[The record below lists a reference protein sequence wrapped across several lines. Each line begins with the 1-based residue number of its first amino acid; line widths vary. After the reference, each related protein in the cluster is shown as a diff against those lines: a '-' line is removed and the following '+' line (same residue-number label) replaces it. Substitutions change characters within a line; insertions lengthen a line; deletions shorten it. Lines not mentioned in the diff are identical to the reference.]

1 MIDKL
6 KSPKVLATIAAI
18 IVAVW
23 VIVTG
28 APPPDAVQEAIENAT
43 GAEVDCDDTGKCS
56 TIPGEGS
63 GTPSDEL
70 PPRSG
75 AEPELEGLPVT
86 VPVDSDA
93 GAQGNAELLGQGSG
107 EGSGQ

>member
-1 MIDKL
+1 MIVIDKL

-43 GAEVDCDDTGKCS
+43 GAEVDCDDAGKCS
-56 TIPGEGS
+56 VTEGS
-63 GTPSDEL
+63 EV
-70 PPRSG
+70 
-75 AEPELEGLPVT
+75 PVT

-93 GAQGNAELLGQGSG
+93 GAQGNDELLGRGSS

>member
-23 VIVTG
+23 VAITG
-28 APPPDAVQEAIENAT
+28 TRPPDVVEEAIESAT
-43 GAEVDCDDTGKCS
+43 GAEVDCDDAGKCS
-56 TIPGEGS
+56 VTEGS
-63 GTPSDEL
+63 EV
-70 PPRSG
+70 
-75 AEPELEGLPVT
+75 PVT
-86 VPVDSDA
+86 VPVDSDV
-93 GAQGNAELLGQGSG
+93 GAQGNAELIGRGSG